1 MPTETLWESNSGRN
15 FVSTYVGR
23 GTDEIHLEVV
33 RVNRRFSTPVE
44 LLLSVE
50 VRGKI
55 VSRRFY
61 RPVWSHGFTVGFF
74 LQRELVKINV
84 RERRQVIFMVV
95 DGVVDVIYRKNLWL
109 QYIKPCLLYIR
120 TKFSWL
126 KSPLKE
132 TGVILI
138 PSLVIKVFFGLKEIL
153 TFNSLC
159 YQYKT

>member
-1 MPTETLWESNSGRN
+1 
-15 FVSTYVGR
+15 
-23 GTDEIHLEVV
+23 
-33 RVNRRFSTPVE
+33 
-44 LLLSVE
+44 
-50 VRGKI
+50 
-55 VSRRFY
+55 
-61 RPVWSHGFTVGFF
+61 
-74 LQRELVKINV
+74 
-84 RERRQVIFMVV
+84 MVV